1 MTFRDYPH
9 CGIRRYEGVTAA
21 GLQVFVYPM
30 PDYQTQ
36 YAFFAT
42 KYGGCD
48 RRFQQ
53 GGQWVNTP
61 AGVAHFLEHKMF
73 DMPGYHAMERFTALG
88 ASPNAFT
95 SNGMTGY
102 LFKCTEHFEENLR
115 ELLKYV
121 TTPYFTEESVRKEQG
136 IIGQEIRM
144 GDDNPTRRVR
154 KNLLQ
159 ALYRNHPVRDSIA
172 GTVES
177 IAQITPE
184 ILEACHR
191 AFYHPKNMV
200 LCCAGDIDPE
210 RVMKLA
216 ELLVPS
222 SKEKA
227 PKRDYGSGDPLL
239 PETVRVEE
247 KMAVSTP
254 VFMLGGKLTWLPDGR
269 AWTKQLLLTE
279 LSCELFAGD
288 GSPLYSEMYASG
300 LINSSFY
307 VGALDFPH
315 GGVVCAGGRCADP
328 NAVLTRL
335 TDAAE
340 NFRMD
345 TAAESRLRRL
355 KKTMLGNFIVSLD
368 SAQEL
373 CHTQAD
379 AWFSGFER
387 MEYPALFEE
396 ITAGDVETVIHDCF
410 RPELLALSVIR
421 PL

>member
-1 MTFRDYPH
+1 MTYRDYPQ

-48 RRFQQ
+48 RRFQRD
-53 GGQWVNTP
+53 GKWMDTP

-73 DMPGYHAMERFTALG
+73 DMPGYNAMERFTALG

-121 TTPYFTEESVRKEQG
+121 TTPYFTADSVQKELG

-144 GDDNPTRRVR
+144 GDDNPSRRVR
-154 KNLLQ
+154 KNLLR
-159 ALYRNHPVRDSIA
+159 ALYRSHPVRDSIA

-184 ILEACHR
+184 ILETCHR

-227 PKRDYGSGDPLL
+227 PKRDYGGAEQLL

-247 KMAVSTP
+247 KMSVSTP

-269 AWTKQLLLTE
+269 AWAKQLLLTE

-307 VGALDFPH
+307 AGAMDFPH
-315 GGVVCAGGRCADP
+315 GGAVCAGGRCADP
-328 NAVLTRL
+328 NAVLTKL

-340 NFRMD
+340 SFRMNAD
-345 TAAESRLRRL
+345 AESRLHRL
-355 KKTMLGNFIVSLD
+355 KKTMLGNFIVTLD

-396 ITAGDVETVIHDCF
+396 ITAEDVEAVIHDCF
-410 RPELLALSVIR
+410 RPERLALSVIR